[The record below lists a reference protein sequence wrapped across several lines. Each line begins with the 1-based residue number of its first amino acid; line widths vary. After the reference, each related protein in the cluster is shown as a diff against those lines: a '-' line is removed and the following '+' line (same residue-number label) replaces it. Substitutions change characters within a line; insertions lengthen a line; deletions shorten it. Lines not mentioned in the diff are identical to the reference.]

1 MLLHTRAY
9 QLSTLVHHHDR
20 LNKRW
25 NEYVGEHP
33 TDLIYWKYFL
43 LISLTRMSAFFP
55 SCRTHDGKPLRNT
68 DKHKLTKSDNA
79 VQLAIYDVR
88 KEDSGTYKLFAKTD
102 AGDHSHKTF
111 KLFVNDKTNG
121 AGGSAAPPEFLRRL
135 QDISVKIGTHTRLLV
150 ELRSASDVKVNWFR
164 NERRVIEDERITLV
178 HEGTFYCVEISAV
191 SMDDGGTWTCL
202 AENGEGRNSTVANFN
217 VLGEFSSF
225 YSVVSRSRDEDL
237 WWHVDVTVFLVL
249 TATTTTGWDL
259 LYL

>member
-1 MLLHTRAY
+1 MEIFPPHFTHTHVC
-9 QLSTLVHHHDR
+9 LPH
-20 LNKRW
+20 
-25 NEYVGEHP
+25 
-33 TDLIYWKYFL
+33 
-43 LISLTRMSAFFP
+43 
-55 SCRTHDGKPLRNT
+55 RTHDGKPLRNT

-121 AGGSAAPPEFLRRL
+121 AGGSAVPPEFLRRL

-217 VLGEFSSF
+217 VLGEFFVVLLCLVHVTKIYCGTWMWIQQQLDGIYYIYKLMDMFSNNKESSLNF
-225 YSVVSRSRDEDL
+225 
-237 WWHVDVTVFLVL
+237 
-249 TATTTTGWDL
+249 
-259 LYL
+259 